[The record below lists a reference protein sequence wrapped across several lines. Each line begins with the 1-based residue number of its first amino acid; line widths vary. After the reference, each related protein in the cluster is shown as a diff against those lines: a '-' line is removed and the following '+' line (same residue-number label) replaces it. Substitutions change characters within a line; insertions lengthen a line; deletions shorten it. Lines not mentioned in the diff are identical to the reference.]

1 MFYRYYLDMHSIY
14 YLLKEAALVLFFINT
29 DQMNRKMSVCSTQSL
44 MDKLNSSQ
52 KLAENENK
60 MPCTANHI
68 PQSLNDPP

>member
-44 MDKLNSSQ
+44 MNKLNSSE
-52 KLAENENK
+52 KLAEYEKRLKCHFINRY
-60 MPCTANHI
+60 
-68 PQSLNDPP
+68 S

>member
-44 MDKLNSSQ
+44 MNKLNSSE
-52 KLAENENK
+52 KHAENEKRLKCHFINRY
-60 MPCTANHI
+60 N
-68 PQSLNDPP
+68 